1 MLFRGVEIATVPMR
15 QTDYDKLIN
24 QIQERGFDPTNPGLV
39 DYLDAFKYGMPM
51 EGGFGF
57 GISRLVQKII

>member
-1 MLFRGVEIATVPMR
+1 MR